1 MNATRPRI
9 LVVRFS
15 AIGDCVMAAWAATA
29 IRQKYPD
36 AFLAWAVEGRCA
48 PVIDRHRLV
57 TQRIEFPRDRWR
69 QSRWTP
75 ATWREQLLKHT
86 NLRKLRFD
94 WGVDLQGHSKTA
106 ICLRI
111 ARPKRRLAAAAT
123 DAFSRSLNP
132 QAGPRPEGLH
142 DVEWQ
147 NRVINQIEP
156 FELPVRPWLPEVGGE
171 SDPRRVT
178 IAVSAGQAD
187 KAYPIAQWEQV
198 AARLIADGWHVT
210 FVGGKHDPHP
220 NVAGADDQV
229 GELRLKDTMR
239 LIQSSAL
246 HLAADT
252 GTGHMAAGLGVP
264 VISVFGPTDP
274 QRYRPYSDRGVV
286 LRAPS
291 RVTADVTADEVLA
304 AVAQHAAIAR

>member
-1 MNATRPRI
+1 
-9 LVVRFS
+9 
-15 AIGDCVMAAWAATA
+15 MAAWAATA
-29 IRQKYPD
+29 IRDKYPE

-69 QSRWTP
+69 QSRWSP
-75 ATWREQLLKHT
+75 QTWREQLLKHT

-123 DAFSRSLNP
+123 DALSRRLNP
-132 QAGPRPEGLH
+132 QAGPRPDGLH

-147 NRVINQIEP
+147 HRVINQIEP
-156 FELPVRPWLPEVGGE
+156 FELPVRPQLPDVKGE
-171 SDPRRVT
+171 PDARLIT

-187 KAYPIAQWEQV
+187 KAYPLDQWEAV
-198 AARLIADGWHVT
+198 ARQLVQGGWRVT
-210 FVGGKHDPHP
+210 FVGGKNDPHP
-220 NVAGADDQV
+220 TVDGAEDLV
-229 GELRLKDTMR
+229 GQLRLKDTMR
-239 LIQSSAL
+239 LIQSSAI

-274 QRYRPYSDRGVV
+274 QRYRPYSDLGVV
-286 LRAPS
+286 LRHPS
-291 RVTADVTADEVLA
+291 RVTADVRPDEILA
-304 AVAQHAAIAR
+304 AVAERAALPR